1 MAEADAVVETG
12 AHLGPGFML
21 WQVTNAWQRK
31 SRAILAS
38 LGLTYVQVVLL
49 SGLKHLSAE
58 ADSVSQASLALHL
71 DADAM
76 MTSQV
81 LRTLETAGL
90 VRRERNPRDQRA
102 MILVVTAEGEA
113 RLARAIPML
122 ADAEE
127 QFFDPLGRR
136 EQRFLKSLRK
146 LWRRGVREREKKEA

>member
-1 MAEADAVVETG
+1 MTEADLAEDI
-12 AHLGPGFML
+12 APLGPGFML

-58 ADSVSQASLALHL
+58 ADAVSQATLAQHL
-71 DADAM
+71 GADAM

-113 RLARAIPML
+113 RLARALPVL
-122 ADAEE
+122 AEAEA

-136 EQRFLKSLRK
+136 EQKFLKSLRK
-146 LWRRGVREREKKEA
+146 LWRRGLREKKET